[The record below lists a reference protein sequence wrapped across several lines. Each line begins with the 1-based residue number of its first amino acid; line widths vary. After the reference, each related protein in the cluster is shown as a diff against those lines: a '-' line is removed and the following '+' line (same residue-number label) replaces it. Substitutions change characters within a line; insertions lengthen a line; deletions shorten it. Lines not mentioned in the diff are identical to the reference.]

1 MTEPGRFIAVQH
13 AWMTWINPEPVGAD
27 LRGDEPQMNL

>member
-1 MTEPGRFIAVQH
+1 MTEPGKFIAVQH
-13 AWMTWINPEPVGAD
+13 TLMPRINPEPAIAD